1 MNESDDE
8 LDSLQLYGACLVE
21 PYVYEPLAT
30 GSRPGRSTEQRTDPD
45 RTDPPSDDGESDESD
60 VDVSME
66 LQAEKTA
73 DGASGIDGGDVSTGY
88 AW

>member
-1 MNESDDE
+1 MSWIRYNFTVHAWS
-8 LDSLQLYGACLVE
+8 SRRPIHVRIRTTSYRQY
-21 PYVYEPLAT
+21 
-30 GSRPGRSTEQRTDPD
+30 RPGRNTEQRTDPD
-45 RTDPPSDDGESDESD
+45 RTDPPSDDGESDVSD

-73 DGASGIDGGDVSTGY
+73 DGASGIDGGHVSTDS